1 MTQIPVA
8 GLHAELALGTA
19 KLQSGVSDAD
29 RLLNRLQDK
38 MTGTGRKAK
47 KTGDEIDT
55 GIGRGLKGAAASA
68 SAFDRRMDF
77 LQKRFDPL
85 YAASKRYEGE
95 LRLLD
100 EAQKRGAISSATY
113 TRNLD
118 RLNAELAGVD
128 TGVAGATAQMGRFNG
143 VASGMSA
150 QTGNIAAQFQDIGVQ
165 LAGGQSPFLI
175 ALQQGTQ
182 LTGVFNQMGGGIRQ
196 VGPALMAAF
205 SSLLSPLSLA
215 TIGVIAFG
223 GAIFQW
229 FTGSQEKAK
238 SLEEAIGDVSS
249 AVGDLQRI
257 TDLLD
262 GTDLTGIREQF
273 GGLTADVVELLSL
286 QRELAVMDAMRG
298 ISDAISA
305 ARESMDGW
313 ITSGLDGI
321 RAAFDTTYDRARQIQ
336 MLMDEV
342 AAATTPQE
350 ALDRTI
356 ALRKAVE
363 EVAGPLNNLSD
374 SAFDMLKA
382 LAEGE
387 SALRQVVVEAERSE
401 TALYSARVEAERLAA
416 TAPGAG
422 WMGTAIKETNLL
434 IGRLIEARQQQGALA
449 AAAASLAY
457 DRELARTGQSSGPD
471 SVRSRV
477 QFGGG
482 AFAPPVRGAGLR
494 FSGVVGSSGSGSIG
508 RSSSGRAG
516 GSEAA
521 GLSDIAREVERLNK
535 AVEDGTTPLE
545 KYGAGLAKL
554 GDLKKN
560 GLTDVAYSKEAA
572 RLNEELTGS
581 LPLVG
586 DVADAFGAF
595 VSRGFSDFKSFT
607 NSIMGSFKKMLA
619 EMIATAAKNQI
630 LIAIGA
636 KEAGGGGLLGGLLGG
651 GGGGGGLLGGL
662 GKLLGIGGGAAG
674 GGLLGGLGGAAVLG
688 PIGAGVALLG
698 GLFGRRRAK
707 KRAEQERR
715 AAEEAQRAAAAEAEK
730 QQRTGLEN
738 QIFSLQGNTAELRR
752 RELEALAPAN
762 RALQERIWQL
772 EDEQRVSEERKG
784 LEGALLTIEGNT
796 AELRRRELDSLTP
809 ANRELQERIWKL
821 EDEQRA
827 SEELKGLEGELLV
840 LQGNTAEL
848 RRRELETLIPA
859 NREMQERIWQLE
871 DEQRVAQ
878 ERKGLEE
885 ELLSIEGNTAE
896 LRRRELDALIPANQE
911 LQKRI
916 WQLQDEQRV
925 AQELKS
931 LEEELLRLQGNT
943 AELRRR
949 ELAALAPANQEM
961 QNRIWKLQEEQRI
974 AEERK
979 GLEEQLLR
987 LQGNTA
993 ELRRRELEALDPSNR
1008 ALQKHIW
1015 SLEDAAE
1022 IAEKLSEAM
1031 NRLNEEDFAT
1041 LLDFNR
1047 ARAALAYGNAA
1058 PSVVTIDPKV
1068 NPRNRDDRHERLFT
1082 SMNNRLAQVEKYFT
1096 RWDIDGMPAERAA

>member
-205 SSLLSPLSLA
+205 SSLLNPLSLA

-356 ALRKAVE
+356 ALRQAVE

-401 TALYSARVEAERLAA
+401 IALGSARVEAERLAA

-457 DRELARTGQSSGPD
+457 DRELARTGQASGPD

-482 AFAPPVRGAGLR
+482 AFAPPVLGAGLR
-494 FSGVVGSSGSGSIG
+494 FVGLTGGSGGGGGGGG
-508 RSSSGRAG
+508 RGGGRAG
-516 GSEAA
+516 GAEAA

-545 KYGAGLAKL
+545 KYRAGLAKL
-554 GDLKKN
+554 DDLKKN
-560 GLTDVAYSKEAA
+560 GLTEFAYSKEAA

-581 LPLVG
+581 LPLVD

-630 LIAIGA
+630 LIAIGGKA
-636 KEAGGGGLLGGLLGG
+636 AGGGGGLLGGLLGG
-651 GGGGGGLLGGL
+651 GGAGGGLLGGL
-662 GKLLGIGGGAAG
+662 GKLLGIGGGAGGAAG
-674 GGLLGGLGGAAVLG
+674 GGLLGGLGKLLGIGGAAGGAAGGGLLAGLGGAAALG
-688 PIGAGVALLG
+688 PIGIGVALLG

-707 KRAEQERR
+707 KRAEAERR
-715 AAEEAQRAAAAEAEK
+715 ALEAAAEAQRVQAET

-738 QIFSLQGNTAELRR
+738 QIF
-752 RELEALAPAN
+752 
-762 RALQERIWQL
+762 
-772 EDEQRVSEERKG
+772 G
-784 LEGALLTIEGNT
+784 LE
-796 AELRRRELDSLTP
+796 
-809 ANRELQERIWKL
+809 
-821 EDEQRA
+821 
-827 SEELKGLEGELLV
+827 
-840 LQGNTAEL
+840 
-848 RRRELETLIPA
+848 
-859 NREMQERIWQLE
+859 
-871 DEQRVAQ
+871 
-878 ERKGLEE
+878 
-885 ELLSIEGNTAE
+885 
-896 LRRRELDALIPANQE
+896 
-911 LQKRI
+911 
-916 WQLQDEQRV
+916 
-925 AQELKS
+925 
-931 LEEELLRLQGNT
+931 GNT

-949 ELAALAPANQEM
+949 ELAALAPANRALQE
-961 QNRIWKLQEEQRI
+961 RIWKLEDEQRI
-974 AEERK
+974 SGERK
-979 GLEEQLLR
+979 GLEEELLR
-987 LQGNTA
+987 LQGDTT

-1008 ALQKHIW
+1008 ALKENIW
-1015 SLEDAAE
+1015 RIEDAAE
-1022 IAEKLSEAM
+1022 ATQKLSEAM
-1031 NRLNEEDFAT
+1031 GRFKEEDFAT

-1047 ARAALAYGNAA
+1047 ARGALASSMVV
-1058 PSVVTIDPKV
+1058 PSAQPLMGDVVGSAMQAVRTDQ
-1068 NPRNRDDRHERLFT
+1068 LLT
-1082 SMNNRLAQVEKYFT
+1082 SMNNRFVKMEKYFA
-1096 RWDIDGMPAERAA
+1096 RWDIDGLPGTRAA

>member
-47 KTGDEIDT
+47 KAGDEIDT
-55 GIGRGLKGAAASA
+55 GIGKGLKGAAASA
-68 SAFDRRMDF
+68 AVFERRMDF

-118 RLNAELAGVD
+118 RMNAELAGVD
-128 TGVAGATAQMGRFNG
+128 TSVAGAAAQMGRFNG

-182 LTGVFNQMGGGIRQ
+182 LNGVFTSMGGGIRQ
-196 VGPALMAAF
+196 VGPALMTAF

-273 GGLTADVVELLSL
+273 GGLTADVVQLLSL

-321 RAAFDTTYDRARQIQ
+321 KAAFDTTIDRARQIQ

-363 EVAGPLNNLSD
+363 EVAGPLNTLSD
-374 SAFDMLKA
+374 SAFEMLKA

-401 TALYSARVEAERLAA
+401 TALGSARVEAERLAA

-434 IGRLIEARQQQGALA
+434 IGRLIEARVQRDAMLA
-449 AAAASLAY
+449 VASSANYDKLLAN
-457 DRELARTGQSSGPD
+457 TGQSSGPD

-477 QFGGG
+477 QFRGG
-482 AFAPPVRGAGLR
+482 AFAPPVIGAGLR
-494 FSGVVGSSGSGSIG
+494 FSGVSGSSGG
-508 RSSSGRAG
+508 GRAG
-516 GSEAA
+516 GAGAA
-521 GLSDIAREVERLNK
+521 GLSDIAREAERLNT
-535 AVEDGTTPLE
+535 AVKDGTTPLE
-545 KYGAGLAKL
+545 KYRAGLAKL
-554 GDLKKN
+554 EDLKKN
-560 GLTDVAYSKEAA
+560 GLTDLAYSKEAA

-581 LPLVG
+581 LPLVD

-630 LIAIGA
+630 MIAIGGKA
-636 KEAGGGGLLGGLLGG
+636 AGGGGLLAGLLGGGGAGGGLLGGLGKLLGG
-651 GGGGGGLLGGL
+651 GGAAGGAAGGGLLGGL
-662 GKLLGIGGGAAG
+662 GKLLGIGGAAGGAAG
-674 GGLLGGLGGAAVLG
+674 GGLLAGLGGSAALG
-688 PIGAGVALLG
+688 PIGIGVALLG
-698 GLFGRRRAK
+698 GLFGRRRARR
-707 KRAEQERR
+707 RAEQERR
-715 AAEEAQRAAAAEAEK
+715 AAEQAAAAQAEAQRVQAEA
-730 QQRTGLEN
+730 QQRSGLET

-752 RELEALAPAN
+752 RELEAL
-762 RALQERIWQL
+762 I
-772 EDEQRVSEERKG
+772 
-784 LEGALLTIEGNT
+784 
-796 AELRRRELDSLTP
+796 P

-821 EDEQRA
+821 EDEQRI
-827 SEELKGLEGELLV
+827 SG
-840 LQGNTAEL
+840 
-848 RRRELETLIPA
+848 
-859 NREMQERIWQLE
+859 
-871 DEQRVAQ
+871 

-885 ELLSIEGNTAE
+885 ELL
-896 LRRRELDALIPANQE
+896 
-911 LQKRI
+911 
-916 WQLQDEQRV
+916 
-925 AQELKS
+925 
-931 LEEELLRLQGNT
+931 RLQGDT
-943 AELRRR
+943 
-949 ELAALAPANQEM
+949 
-961 QNRIWKLQEEQRI
+961 
-974 AEERK
+974 
-979 GLEEQLLR
+979 
-987 LQGNTA
+987 T

-1008 ALQKHIW
+1008 ALKENIW
-1015 SLEDAAE
+1015 RLQDAAE
-1022 IAEKLSEAM
+1022 ATEKLSEAM
-1031 NRLNEEDFAT
+1031 GRFKEEDFAT

-1047 ARAALAYGNAA
+1047 ARGALAYGGVA
-1058 PSVVTIDPKV
+1058 PSVVPFPGAVDPARQAV
-1068 NPRNRDDRHERLFT
+1068 RNDDLWT
-1082 SMNNRLAQVEKYFT
+1082 SINNRLAQIEKYFV
-1096 RWDIDGMPAERAA
+1096 RWDIDGLPAERAA

>member
-85 YAASKRYEGE
+85 YAASKRYESE

-128 TGVAGATAQMGRFNG
+128 TGVAAATGQMSRFTG

-150 QTGNIAAQFQDIGVQ
+150 QTGNIAAQVQDIGVQ

-182 LTGVFNQMGGGIRQ
+182 LTGVFTQMGGGIRT
-196 VGPALMAAF
+196 VGPALAAAF
-205 SSLLSPLSLA
+205 SSLLNPLSLA

-238 SLEEAIGDVSS
+238 SLEEAIGEVST

-273 GGLTADVVELLSL
+273 GGLTEDVVQLLSL
-286 QRELAVMDAMRG
+286 QRELALMDAMRG

-321 RAAFDTTYDRARQIQ
+321 RAAFDTTYDRAREIQ
-336 MLMDEV
+336 MLMDQV

-356 ALRKAVE
+356 ALRKVVE
-363 EVAGPLNNLSD
+363 EVGGPLNSLSD

-401 TALYSARVEAERLAA
+401 TALGSARVEAERLAA

-434 IGRLIEARQQQGALA
+434 IGRLIEARQQQDALRS
-449 AAAASLAY
+449 AAASLAY
-457 DRELARTGQSSGPD
+457 DRELGRTGQSSGPD

-477 QFGGG
+477 QFKGG
-482 AFAPPVRGAGLR
+482 AFTPRVTGAGAA
-494 FSGVVGSSGSGSIG
+494 FIAPDGG
-508 RSSSGRAG
+508 RSA
-516 GSEAA
+516 
-521 GLSDIAREVERLNK
+521 
-535 AVEDGTTPLE
+535 
-545 KYGAGLAKL
+545 
-554 GDLKKN
+554 
-560 GLTDVAYSKEAA
+560 AA
-572 RLNEELTGS
+572 RSIETGTEAVKGLNES
-581 LPLVG
+581 LQKTSPLV
-586 DVADAFGAF
+586 DTVADAFGNWIAD
-595 VSRGFSDFKSFT
+595 GLGDFKDFT
-607 NSIMGSFKKMLA
+607 KSIMGSFKKMLA

-630 LIAIGA
+630 LIAIGGKVA
-636 KEAGGGGLLGGLLGG
+636 
-651 GGGGGGLLGGL
+651 GGGGGLLGG
-662 GKLLGIGGGAAG
+662 GGAG

-688 PIGAGVALLG
+688 PIGVGAALLG
-698 GLFGRRRAK
+698 GLFGRRRARR
-707 KRAEQERR
+707 RAEAQRR
-715 AAEEAQRAAAAEAEK
+715 AAEQAAAAQAEAQRVQAEAL
-730 QQRTGLEN
+730 QRTGLEN
-738 QIFSLQGNTAELRR
+738 QILGLEGNTAELRR

-762 RALQERIWQL
+762 RALQERIW
-772 EDEQRVSEERKG
+772 
-784 LEGALLTIEGNT
+784 
-796 AELRRRELDSLTP
+796 
-809 ANRELQERIWKL
+809 KL
-821 EDEQRA
+821 EDEQRI
-827 SEELKGLEGELLV
+827 SG
-840 LQGNTAEL
+840 
-848 RRRELETLIPA
+848 
-859 NREMQERIWQLE
+859 
-871 DEQRVAQ
+871 

-885 ELLSIEGNTAE
+885 ELL
-896 LRRRELDALIPANQE
+896 
-911 LQKRI
+911 
-916 WQLQDEQRV
+916 
-925 AQELKS
+925 
-931 LEEELLRLQGNT
+931 RLQGD
-943 AELRRR
+943 
-949 ELAALAPANQEM
+949 
-961 QNRIWKLQEEQRI
+961 
-974 AEERK
+974 
-979 GLEEQLLR
+979 
-987 LQGNTA
+987 TA

-1008 ALQKHIW
+1008 ALKENIW
-1015 SLEDAAE
+1015 RLEDAAE
-1022 IAEKLSEAM
+1022 ATEKLSEAM
-1031 NRLNEEDFAT
+1031 GRFKEEDFAT

-1047 ARAALAYGNAA
+1047 ARGALAYGGVA
-1058 PSVVTIDPKV
+1058 PSVVPFPGAVDPARQAV
-1068 NPRNRDDRHERLFT
+1068 RNDDLWT
-1082 SMNNRLAQVEKYFT
+1082 SINNRLAQIERYFT
-1096 RWDIDGMPAERAA
+1096 RWDIDGLPAERAA

>member
-85 YAASKRYEGE
+85 YAASKRYESE

-128 TGVAGATAQMGRFNG
+128 TGVAAATGQMSRFTG

-150 QTGNIAAQFQDIGVQ
+150 QTGNIAAQVQDIGVQ

-182 LTGVFNQMGGGIRQ
+182 LTGVFTQMGGGIRT
-196 VGPALMAAF
+196 VGPALAAAF
-205 SSLLSPLSLA
+205 SSLLNPLSLA

-238 SLEEAIGDVSS
+238 SLEEAIGEVST

-273 GGLTADVVELLSL
+273 GGLTEDVVQLLSL
-286 QRELAVMDAMRG
+286 QRELALMDAMRG

-321 RAAFDTTYDRARQIQ
+321 RAAFDTTYDRAREIQ
-336 MLMDEV
+336 MLMDQV

-356 ALRKAVE
+356 ALRKVVE
-363 EVAGPLNNLSD
+363 EVGGPLNSLSD

-401 TALYSARVEAERLAA
+401 TALGSARVEAERLAA

-434 IGRLIEARQQQGALA
+434 IGRLIEARQQQDALRS
-449 AAAASLAY
+449 AAASLAY
-457 DRELARTGQSSGPD
+457 DRELGRTGQSSGPD

-477 QFGGG
+477 QFKGG
-482 AFAPPVRGAGLR
+482 AFTPRVTGAGAA
-494 FSGVVGSSGSGSIG
+494 FIAPDGG
-508 RSSSGRAG
+508 RSA
-516 GSEAA
+516 
-521 GLSDIAREVERLNK
+521 
-535 AVEDGTTPLE
+535 
-545 KYGAGLAKL
+545 
-554 GDLKKN
+554 
-560 GLTDVAYSKEAA
+560 AA
-572 RLNEELTGS
+572 RSIETGTEAVKGLNES
-581 LPLVG
+581 LQKTSPLV
-586 DVADAFGAF
+586 DTVADAFGNWIAD
-595 VSRGFSDFKSFT
+595 GLGDFKDFT
-607 NSIMGSFKKMLA
+607 KSIMGSFKKMLA

-630 LIAIGA
+630 LIAIGGKVA
-636 KEAGGGGLLGGLLGG
+636 GGGGGLLGGGGGGGGLLGGLLGG

-662 GKLLGIGGGAAG
+662 GKIFGGGGAG

-688 PIGAGVALLG
+688 PIGVGAALLG
-698 GLFGRRRAK
+698 GLFGRRRARR
-707 KRAEQERR
+707 RAEAQRR
-715 AAEEAQRAAAAEAEK
+715 AAEQAAAAQAEAQRVQAEAL
-730 QQRTGLEN
+730 QRTGLEN
-738 QIFSLQGNTAELRR
+738 QILGLEGNTAELRR

-762 RALQERIWQL
+762 RALQERIW
-772 EDEQRVSEERKG
+772 
-784 LEGALLTIEGNT
+784 
-796 AELRRRELDSLTP
+796 
-809 ANRELQERIWKL
+809 KL
-821 EDEQRA
+821 EDEQRI
-827 SEELKGLEGELLV
+827 SG
-840 LQGNTAEL
+840 
-848 RRRELETLIPA
+848 
-859 NREMQERIWQLE
+859 
-871 DEQRVAQ
+871 

-885 ELLSIEGNTAE
+885 ELL
-896 LRRRELDALIPANQE
+896 
-911 LQKRI
+911 
-916 WQLQDEQRV
+916 
-925 AQELKS
+925 
-931 LEEELLRLQGNT
+931 RLQGD
-943 AELRRR
+943 
-949 ELAALAPANQEM
+949 
-961 QNRIWKLQEEQRI
+961 
-974 AEERK
+974 
-979 GLEEQLLR
+979 
-987 LQGNTA
+987 TA

-1008 ALQKHIW
+1008 ALKENIW
-1015 SLEDAAE
+1015 RLEDAAE
-1022 IAEKLSEAM
+1022 ATEKLSEAM
-1031 NRLNEEDFAT
+1031 GRFKEEDFAT

-1047 ARAALAYGNAA
+1047 ARGALAYGGVA
-1058 PSVVTIDPKV
+1058 PSVVPFPGAVDPARQAV
-1068 NPRNRDDRHERLFT
+1068 RNDDLWT
-1082 SMNNRLAQVEKYFT
+1082 SINNRLAQIERYFT
-1096 RWDIDGMPAERAA
+1096 RWDIDGLPAERAA

>member
-128 TGVAGATAQMGRFNG
+128 TSVAGAAAQMGRFNG

-182 LTGVFNQMGGGIRQ
+182 LNGVFTSMGGGIRQ
-196 VGPALMAAF
+196 VGPALMTAF

-262 GTDLTGIREQF
+262 STDLTGIREQF

-321 RAAFDTTYDRARQIQ
+321 KAAFDTTYDRARQIQ

-363 EVAGPLNNLSD
+363 EVAGPLNSLSD

-401 TALYSARVEAERLAA
+401 TALGSARVEAERLAA

-482 AFAPPVRGAGLR
+482 AFAAPVLGAGLR
-494 FSGVVGSSGSGSIG
+494 FSGVIG
-508 RSSSGRAG
+508 RSGGGGGGGRAG
-516 GSEAA
+516 GAEAA

-545 KYGAGLAKL
+545 KYRAGLAKL

-572 RLNEELTGS
+572 RLNEELTNS

-630 LIAIGA
+630 MIAIGGKA
-636 KEAGGGGLLGGLLGG
+636 AGGGGGLLGGLLGG
-651 GGGGGGLLGGL
+651 GGAGGGLLGGL
-662 GKLLGIGGGAAG
+662 GKLLGIGGGAGGAAG
-674 GGLLGGLGGAAVLG
+674 GGLLGGLGKLLGIGGAAGGAAGGGLLAGLGNAAALG
-688 PIGAGVALLG
+688 PIGIGVALLG

-707 KRAEQERR
+707 KRAEAERR
-715 AAEEAQRAAAAEAEK
+715 ALEAAAEAQRVQAET

-738 QIFSLQGNTAELRR
+738 QIF
-752 RELEALAPAN
+752 
-762 RALQERIWQL
+762 
-772 EDEQRVSEERKG
+772 G
-784 LEGALLTIEGNT
+784 LE
-796 AELRRRELDSLTP
+796 
-809 ANRELQERIWKL
+809 
-821 EDEQRA
+821 
-827 SEELKGLEGELLV
+827 
-840 LQGNTAEL
+840 
-848 RRRELETLIPA
+848 
-859 NREMQERIWQLE
+859 
-871 DEQRVAQ
+871 
-878 ERKGLEE
+878 
-885 ELLSIEGNTAE
+885 
-896 LRRRELDALIPANQE
+896 
-911 LQKRI
+911 
-916 WQLQDEQRV
+916 
-925 AQELKS
+925 
-931 LEEELLRLQGNT
+931 GNT

-949 ELAALAPANQEM
+949 ELAALAPANRALQE
-961 QNRIWKLQEEQRI
+961 RIWKLEDEQRI
-974 AEERK
+974 SGERKALEETLLGIEGNIAELRRRELEALDPANRALQERIWKLEDEQRISGERK
-979 GLEEQLLR
+979 GLEEELLR
-987 LQGNTA
+987 LQGDTT

-1008 ALQKHIW
+1008 ALKENIW
-1015 SLEDAAE
+1015 RIEDAAE
-1022 IAEKLSEAM
+1022 ATQKLSEAM
-1031 NRLNEEDFAT
+1031 GRFKEEDFAT

-1047 ARAALAYGNAA
+1047 ARGALASSMVV
-1058 PSVVTIDPKV
+1058 PSAQPLMRDVVGSAMQAVRTDQ
-1068 NPRNRDDRHERLFT
+1068 LLT
-1082 SMNNRLAQVEKYFT
+1082 SMNNRFAKMEKYFA
-1096 RWDIDGMPAERAA
+1096 RWDIDGLPGTRAA

>member
-182 LTGVFNQMGGGIRQ
+182 LNGVFTSMGANFRS
-196 VGPALMAAF
+196 VGPL
-205 SSLLSPLSLA
+205 LLSAFKSLISPISLV
-215 TIGVIAFG
+215 TIGVIAAG
-223 GAIFQW
+223 GALFQW
-229 FTGSQEKAK
+229 ASGAMKAK
-238 SLEEAIGDVSS
+238 DDSAALNAETERLKSMMDGLTESTRALRLEREIAASGASGEAEQS
-249 AVGDLQRI
+249 ALNEINR
-257 TDLLD
+257 
-262 GTDLTGIREQF
+262 LTQEREQI
-273 GGLTADVVELLSL
+273 LVRIDSL
-286 QRELAVMDAMRG
+286 QANRAAGFRQAAEDERDALTIRIEEIDVALQQLKTEQDLG
-298 ISDAISA
+298 LA
-305 ARESMDGW
+305 ARLRANEIRNSYRDQWAAAETLRDKMIAAYQVYAMTRNMAVSLADE
-313 ITSGLDGI
+313 TF
-321 RAAFDTTYDRARQIQ
+321 RAAQ
-336 MLMDEV
+336 
-342 AAATTPQE
+342 
-350 ALDRTI
+350 
-356 ALRKAVE
+356 
-363 EVAGPLNNLSD
+363 
-374 SAFDMLKA
+374 
-382 LAEGE
+382 
-387 SALRQVVVEAERSE
+387 
-401 TALYSARVEAERLAA
+401 
-416 TAPGAG
+416 
-422 WMGTAIKETNLL
+422 
-434 IGRLIEARQQQGALA
+434 
-449 AAAASLAY
+449 AAASLAY
-457 DRELARTGQSSGPD
+457 ERELGRTGQSSGPD

-494 FSGVVGSSGSGSIG
+494 FSSIPRISSGGGGGG
-508 RSSSGRAG
+508 RGGGRAG
-516 GSEAA
+516 GAEAA
-521 GLSDIAREVERLNK
+521 GLSDIAREVQRLNK

-545 KYGAGLAKL
+545 KYRAGLAKL
-554 GDLKKN
+554 DDLKKN
-560 GLTDVAYSKEAA
+560 GLTEFAYSKEAA

-630 LIAIGA
+630 LIAIGGKA
-636 KEAGGGGLLGGLLGG
+636 AGGGGGLLGGLLGG
-651 GGGGGGLLGGL
+651 GGAGGGLLGGL
-662 GKLLGIGGGAAG
+662 GKLLGIGGAAGGAAG
-674 GGLLGGLGGAAVLG
+674 GGLLAGLGGAAALG
-688 PIGAGVALLG
+688 PIGIGVALLG

-707 KRAEQERR
+707 KRAEAERR
-715 AAEEAQRAAAAEAEK
+715 ALEAAAEAQRVQAET

-738 QIFSLQGNTAELRR
+738 QIF
-752 RELEALAPAN
+752 
-762 RALQERIWQL
+762 
-772 EDEQRVSEERKG
+772 G
-784 LEGALLTIEGNT
+784 LE
-796 AELRRRELDSLTP
+796 
-809 ANRELQERIWKL
+809 
-821 EDEQRA
+821 
-827 SEELKGLEGELLV
+827 
-840 LQGNTAEL
+840 
-848 RRRELETLIPA
+848 
-859 NREMQERIWQLE
+859 
-871 DEQRVAQ
+871 
-878 ERKGLEE
+878 
-885 ELLSIEGNTAE
+885 
-896 LRRRELDALIPANQE
+896 
-911 LQKRI
+911 
-916 WQLQDEQRV
+916 
-925 AQELKS
+925 
-931 LEEELLRLQGNT
+931 GNT

-949 ELAALAPANQEM
+949 ELAALAPANRALQE
-961 QNRIWKLQEEQRI
+961 RIWKLEDEQRI
-974 AEERK
+974 SGERKALEETLLGIEGNTAELRRRELETLDPANRALQDRIWKLEDEQRISGERK
-979 GLEEQLLR
+979 GLEEELLR
-987 LQGNTA
+987 LHGDTT

-1008 ALQKHIW
+1008 ALKENIW
-1015 SLEDAAE
+1015 RIEDAAE
-1022 IAEKLSEAM
+1022 ATQKLSEAM
-1031 NRLNEEDFAT
+1031 GRFKEEDFAT

-1047 ARAALAYGNAA
+1047 ARGALASSMVV
-1058 PSVVTIDPKV
+1058 PSAQPLMGDVVGSAMQAVRTDQ
-1068 NPRNRDDRHERLFT
+1068 LLT
-1082 SMNNRLAQVEKYFT
+1082 SMNNRFVKMEKYFA
-1096 RWDIDGMPAERAA
+1096 RWDIDGLPGTRAA

>member
-118 RLNAELAGVD
+118 RMNAELAGVD
-128 TGVAGATAQMGRFNG
+128 TSVAGAAAQMGRFNG

-182 LTGVFNQMGGGIRQ
+182 LNGVFTSMGGGIRQ
-196 VGPALMAAF
+196 VGPALMTAF

-238 SLEEAIGDVSS
+238 SLEEAVGDVSS
-249 AVGDLQRI
+249 AVSDLQRI
-257 TDLLD
+257 TDLL
-262 GTDLTGIREQF
+262 GETDLTGIREQF
-273 GGLTADVVELLSL
+273 GGLSADVVELLTL

-321 RAAFDTTYDRARQIQ
+321 KAAFDTTYDRARQIQ

-356 ALRKAVE
+356 ALRQAIE
-363 EVAGPLNNLSD
+363 EVAGPLNTLSD
-374 SAFDMLKA
+374 SAFEMLKA

-387 SALRQVVVEAERSE
+387 SALRQVVVQAERSE
-401 TALYSARVEAERLAA
+401 TALENARVEADRLAVA
-416 TAPGAG
+416 APGAG

-434 IGRLIEARQQQGALA
+434 IGRLIEARVQRDAMLA
-449 AAAASLAY
+449 VASSANYDKLLAN
-457 DRELARTGQSSGPD
+457 TGQSSGPD

-477 QFGGG
+477 QFRGG
-482 AFAPPVRGAGLR
+482 AFAPPVIGAGLR
-494 FSGVVGSSGSGSIG
+494 FSGVSGSSGG
-508 RSSSGRAG
+508 GRAG
-516 GSEAA
+516 GAGAA
-521 GLSDIAREVERLNK
+521 GLSDIAREAERLNT
-535 AVEDGTTPLE
+535 AVKDGTTPLE
-545 KYGAGLAKL
+545 KYRAGLAKL
-554 GDLKKN
+554 EDLKKN
-560 GLTDVAYSKEAA
+560 GLTDLAYSKEAA

-581 LPLVG
+581 LPLVD

-630 LIAIGA
+630 MIAIGGKA
-636 KEAGGGGLLGGLLGG
+636 AGGGGLLAGLLGGGGAGGGLLGGLGKLLGG
-651 GGGGGGLLGGL
+651 GGAAGGAAGGGLLGGL
-662 GKLLGIGGGAAG
+662 GKLLGIGGAAGGAAG
-674 GGLLGGLGGAAVLG
+674 GGLLAGLGGSAALG
-688 PIGAGVALLG
+688 PIGIGVALLG
-698 GLFGRRRAK
+698 GLFGRRRARR
-707 KRAEQERR
+707 RAEQERR
-715 AAEEAQRAAAAEAEK
+715 AAEQAAAAQAEAQRVQAEA
-730 QQRTGLEN
+730 QQRSGLET

-752 RELEALAPAN
+752 RELEAL
-762 RALQERIWQL
+762 I
-772 EDEQRVSEERKG
+772 
-784 LEGALLTIEGNT
+784 
-796 AELRRRELDSLTP
+796 P

-821 EDEQRA
+821 EDEQRI
-827 SEELKGLEGELLV
+827 SG
-840 LQGNTAEL
+840 
-848 RRRELETLIPA
+848 
-859 NREMQERIWQLE
+859 
-871 DEQRVAQ
+871 

-885 ELLSIEGNTAE
+885 ELL
-896 LRRRELDALIPANQE
+896 
-911 LQKRI
+911 
-916 WQLQDEQRV
+916 
-925 AQELKS
+925 
-931 LEEELLRLQGNT
+931 RLQGDT
-943 AELRRR
+943 
-949 ELAALAPANQEM
+949 
-961 QNRIWKLQEEQRI
+961 
-974 AEERK
+974 
-979 GLEEQLLR
+979 
-987 LQGNTA
+987 T

-1008 ALQKHIW
+1008 ALKENIW
-1015 SLEDAAE
+1015 RIEDAAE
-1022 IAEKLSEAM
+1022 ATEKLSEAM
-1031 NRLNEEDFAT
+1031 GRFKEEDFAT

-1047 ARAALAYGNAA
+1047 ARGALAYGGVA
-1058 PSVVTIDPKV
+1058 PSVVPFPGAVDPARQAV
-1068 NPRNRDDRHERLFT
+1068 RNDDLWT
-1082 SMNNRLAQVEKYFT
+1082 SINNRLAQIEKYFV
-1096 RWDIDGMPAERAA
+1096 RWDIDGLPAERAA